1 MDVFLASLLLIG
13 IAVLAMSLGV
23 ILGRPP
29 LRGTCGGIGQL
40 TGTGCPHC
48 TPGCGASSGAGETDV
63 KRADPLTRT
72 EASLQEVE

>member
-1 MDVFLASLLLIG
+1 MEVFLASLLLIG

-29 LRGTCGGIGQL
+29 FRGTCGGIGQV

-48 TPGCGASSGAGETDV
+48 ESGCGGSGGAGETDV
-63 KRADPLTRT
+63 KRADPRAHT
-72 EASLQEVE
+72 EASRQEVA

>member
-1 MDVFLASLLLIG
+1 MEVFLASLLLIG
-13 IAVLAMSLGV
+13 AAVLAMSLGV

-48 TPGCGASSGAGETDV
+48 TSDCGGSAGAGETDV
-63 KRADPLTRT
+63 ERADPLTRA
-72 EASLQEVE
+72 EASRQEVA

>member
-1 MDVFLASLLLIG
+1 MEVFLASLLLIG

-29 LRGTCGGIGQL
+29 LRGSCGGIGQL

-48 TPGCGASSGAGETDV
+48 TSGCGGSGGAGETDV
-63 KRADPLTRT
+63 KRAEPLTRA
-72 EASLQEVE
+72 EASRQEVA

>member
-1 MDVFLASLLLIG
+1 MEVFYTSLLFIG

-40 TGTGCPHC
+40 TGAGCPHC
-48 TPGCGASSGAGETDV
+48 TSGCGGSDGVSEIDV
-63 KRADPLTRT
+63 KSADPLTRA
-72 EASLQEVE
+72 EASLQEVA

>member
-1 MDVFLASLLLIG
+1 MEIFLATLLLIG

-40 TGTGCPHC
+40 TGTGCQHC
-48 TPGCGASSGAGETDV
+48 TPGCGASGGAGETDIE
-63 KRADPLTRT
+63 RADPPTRT
-72 EASLQEVE
+72 EASRQEVA

>member
-1 MDVFLASLLLIG
+1 MEVFLASLLLIG

-29 LRGTCGGIGQL
+29 LRGTCGGIGLL

-48 TPGCGASSGAGETDV
+48 TSGCGGSGGAGETDV
-63 KRADPLTRT
+63 KRADQPTRA
-72 EASLQEVE
+72 EASRQEVA

>member
-1 MDVFLASLLLIG
+1 MEVFLASLLLIG

-29 LRGTCGGIGQL
+29 LRGSCGGIGQL

-48 TPGCGASSGAGETDV
+48 TSGCGGSGRASETDV
-63 KRADPLTRT
+63 KRAEPLTRA
-72 EASLQEVE
+72 EASRQEVA

>member
-1 MDVFLASLLLIG
+1 LEIFLASLLLIC

-40 TGTGCPHC
+40 TGTGCAQC
-48 TPGCGASSGAGETDV
+48 TSGCGGSGGASKTNV
-63 KRADPLTRT
+63 KSADPPTRA
-72 EASLQEVE
+72 EASLQEVA

>member
-1 MDVFLASLLLIG
+1 LDVFLASLLLIG

-23 ILGRPP
+23 ILDRPP

-48 TPGCGASSGAGETDV
+48 TPGCGGSGGVSETDV
-63 KRADPLTRT
+63 KSTDQPTGAK
-72 EASLQEVE
+72 ASLQEVA